1 MPDEPPSNPP
11 VTNLGLLDSV
21 PGVRLADRDWR
32 ALASMRHPV
41 KVALWLALM
50 RPAEELMS
58 RESLL
63 TTTPD
68 PTTKHPELTSIP
80 AVIAWAEAAV
90 RKGIRGDMQAW
101 SLVADRIEGKA
112 GLRKDDIDPE
122 EARRR
127 TDVQATIEAVVR
139 GFVDGRLNDPASNAR
154 NITDIEP
161 VAQSPH
167 DTHRQDSDT
176 VRRAE
181 IMEAARREAEDNQGR
196 GESLVQSNDTPEER
210 DLTDPHDP
218 RRPNG
223 HGP

>member
-1 MPDEPPSNPP
+1 MPQNDPPEGARPL
-11 VTNLGLLDSV
+11 TETALLPDGHAV
-21 PGVRLADRDWR
+21 VLRDYRL
-32 ALASMRHPV
+32 LAGMRHPV
-41 KVALWLALM
+41 RHALWLALL
-50 RPAEELMS
+50 RSSEELFA

-80 AVIAWAEAAV
+80 AVMAWAEAAV

-139 GFVDGRLNDPASNAR
+139 GFVDGRLNDPASHAR

-196 GESLVQSNDTPEER
+196 GESLVESNDTPEER

>member
-1 MPDEPPSNPP
+1 MPQNDPPEGARPL
-11 VTNLGLLDSV
+11 TETALLPDGHAV
-21 PGVRLADRDWR
+21 VLRDYRL
-32 ALASMRHPV
+32 LAGMRHPV
-41 KVALWLALM
+41 RHALWLALL
-50 RPAEELMS
+50 RSSEELFA

-80 AVIAWAEAAV
+80 AVMAWAEAAV

-139 GFVDGRLNDPASNAR
+139 GFVDGRLNDPASHAR